1 MSSYREI
8 QDTEVAVDAPITQ
21 QLMQSLRDNILAIQ
35 EGDSATGTP
44 RILAEAFEP
53 VTVGNQMVAYFDAS
67 FRDSYNNQ
75 PFSNAVPFD
84 TEEMIIGRA
93 GNYRIRL
100 FCQGQNDEVRVQAK
114 FQRAPASDPT
124 NFTDIG
130 ANSPTATSTVV
141 SSANL
146 PIALNVGDRV
156 RLRKMIGDGVGNSLT
171 TAYAILGIAN
181 PVGDVSNPRIL
192 VRSINN
198 TNALY
203 VLDRLY
209 NIQYGIQSNSAT
221 GNYPVYFA

>member
-1 MSSYREI
+1 MPSYRNI
-8 QDTEVAVDAPITQ
+8 NDTEVAVDAPITQ
-21 QLMQSLRDNILAIQ
+21 QLMQALKDNILAIS
-35 EGDSATGTP
+35 EGDSAAGTP
-44 RILAEAFEP
+44 RIFAEAFEP

-67 FRDSYNNQ
+67 FRDSYNNS
-75 PFSNAVPFD
+75 PFSNATSHP

-93 GNYRIRL
+93 GNYRVRL
-100 FCQGQNDEVRVQAK
+100 FAQGLNNEVRCQAH

-130 ANSPTATSTVV
+130 ANSPSATSTIQ

-156 RLRKMIGDGVGNSLT
+156 RLNKKIGDGSGSSLT
-171 TAYAILGIAN
+171 TAYAILGIEN

-192 VRSINN
+192 VRSISN
-198 TNALY
+198 TSALY

-221 GNYPVYFA
+221 ENYPVYFA